1 VSPGFEARPRVRRY
15 RDLYAIPCPE
25 KTGTSPGAQVDPL
38 NSESDDEDDMRD
50 LLDRFVEEVGDHG
63 DGRAVPT
70 RWSFEDLR
78 DLNEGDLD
86 DDDDDKSTYPHEDTI
101 RTTRRFSAYSISSPS
116 VYSRESIL
124 IEGDRRSHGSFL
136 DGERSEEA
144 RERFVQR
151 VEAMYDETGREK
163 TRVAVPPVP
172 RLPAGVVNQR
182 WGRF

>member
-1 VSPGFEARPRVRRY
+1 
-15 RDLYAIPCPE
+15 
-25 KTGTSPGAQVDPL
+25 
-38 NSESDDEDDMRD
+38 MRD
-50 LLDRFVEEVGDHG
+50 LLDRFVEEVEDHA

-70 RWSFEDLR
+70 RRSFEDLR
-78 DLNEGDLD
+78 GFDDGDGAD
-86 DDDDDKSTYPHEDTI
+86 GDKSMYPHKEAAAKPRTTI
-101 RTTRRFSAYSISSPS
+101 RDDARFSTYSTSPS
-116 VYSRESIL
+116 LSTYGRGSVL

-136 DGERSEEA
+136 DGESSEAA

-151 VEAMYDETGREK
+151 VEAMYDENGREK